1 MRQGCEA
8 WLMLLN
14 PTSHVAAMEASTC
27 AGAGEVGLPDVVPPS
42 RWSNLVTEYSDV
54 FEPPGMPVERAIDH
68 KIELEPGAT
77 PPYRRQYRVSAAE
90 LAEVRRQLDEY
101 LEKGWI
107 RPSSSPYGAPIVF
120 IRKKTGEL
128 RMMVDYRALNHQ
140 TKKDVYPLPRIDDL
154 LDKLSKAMCLS
165 AIDLASGYHQVR
177 LAPDACEKTAFVTR
191 YGLFEYTVLPLGLC
205 NAPSTF

>member
-1 MRQGCEA
+1 
-8 WLMLLN
+8 
-14 PTSHVAAMEASTC
+14 
-27 AGAGEVGLPDVVPPS
+27 
-42 RWSNLVTEYSDV
+42 
-54 FEPPGMPVERAIDH
+54 MPVECAIDH

-77 PPYRRQYRVSAAE
+77 PPYRRQYRISAAE

-128 RMMVDYRALNHQ
+128 RMTVDYRALNRQ

-154 LDKLSKAMCLS
+154 LDKLSKAMCLR

-177 LAPDACEKTAFVTR
+177 LAPDACEKTALVTQ